1 MSSVNSRAIRSGIQR
16 RIQQTRSGTT
26 DSIQHSI
33 APICQVQES
42 HLNLTLIVFLKV
54 IKLLQYNN

>member
-1 MSSVNSRAIRSGIQR
+1 MSAVNSRAIQSGNQR

-26 DSIQHSI
+26 NSIQHSI

-42 HLNLTLIVFLKV
+42 YLNPLLVVF
-54 IKLLQYNN
+54 